1 MTFKIYQSSTNS
13 HIPDVI
19 DGLSHEEA
27 GDLLSG
33 LALAGGISEDD
44 QILETSGT
52 ANHLRRTSTNLREVV
67 NNLPVILDRTFDR
80 KLNGLKE
87 DQAAHQKVL
96 TASADDVKH
105 LVTKGV
111 DDVKNLVDEHI
122 KTIKRNRPTTES
134 KLPDWIQSIEWKSL
148 SIGFLAATMASL
160 TLAQFVILPAQIKI
174 QVQKERGGDWAI
186 AQWLDTAQGRKM
198 RKIFTDYCKS
208 KYPCKKLDK
217 AS

>member
-1 MTFKIYQSSTNS
+1 MTFKISQSSTNS

-52 ANHLRRTSTNLREVV
+52 ANHLRKTSVNLREVV
-67 NNLPVILDRTFDR
+67 NNLPVILDRTLDR
-80 KLNGLKE
+80 KLNGLKD
-87 DQAAHQKVL
+87 DQAAHQKLL
-96 TASADDVKH
+96 TASADDVKQI
-105 LVTKGV
+105 VTTAL
-111 DDVKNLVDEHI
+111 DDVKQVVGDHI
-122 KTIKRNRPTTES
+122 NTIKRNRPATES
-134 KLPDWIQSIEWKSL
+134 KLPDWLKSIEWKSL
-148 SIGFLAATMASL
+148 SIGVLATTILSL
-160 TLAQFVILPAQIKI
+160 SLAQFVVLPLQVRS

-186 AQWLDTAQGRKM
+186 SQWLDTPQGRKM
-198 RKIFTDYCKS
+198 RVIFQKYCQS

-217 AS
+217 A